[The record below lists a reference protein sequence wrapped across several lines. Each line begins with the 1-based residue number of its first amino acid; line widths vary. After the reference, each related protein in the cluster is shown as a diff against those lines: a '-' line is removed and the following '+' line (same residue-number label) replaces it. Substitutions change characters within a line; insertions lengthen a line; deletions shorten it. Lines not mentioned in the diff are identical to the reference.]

1 MLWAIDLTFSSYLIS
16 TCDAKKSKHA
26 SFILAEL
33 NFCRFC
39 CQDVMEFLSK
49 CFIIS
54 ILIVTDPQAL
64 SDSGLERCAQSL
76 NGLTKFI
83 KFKELGTLMYGDP
96 AQGPSI
102 VSR

>member
-1 MLWAIDLTFSSYLIS
+1 
-16 TCDAKKSKHA
+16 
-26 SFILAEL
+26 
-33 NFCRFC
+33 
-39 CQDVMEFLSK
+39 MEFLSK
-49 CFIIS
+49 CFS
-54 ILIVTDPQAL
+54 SFFIVTDPQAL
-64 SDSGLERCAQSL
+64 SDSGLEQCAQSL